1 MPIFAIVGVSETS
14 VKTGA
19 PEGKGL
25 PTATVL
31 ATPLTEIA
39 AVVALWAAGVAGR
52 SISVVGGRFLETGF
66 AVDPGIEGD
75 AGLEGDA
82 ETETHTVP
90 DVPVAALPP
99 EVICLRIGYLL
110 LITL

>member
-1 MPIFAIVGVSETS
+1 MPIFAVVGVSETS

-19 PEGKGL
+19 PEGKEL
-25 PTATVL
+25 PAATVL

-39 AVVALWAAGVAGR
+39 AVVALWAVGVAGR

-66 AVDPGIEGD
+66 VVDRGFEGE

-82 ETETHTVP
+82 DPETHPVP
-90 DVPVAALPP
+90 AVPVEALPQA
-99 EVICLRIGYLL
+99 VICW
-110 LITL
+110 

>member
-1 MPIFAIVGVSETS
+1 MPIFAVVRVSETS

-19 PEGKGL
+19 PEGKEL

-39 AVVALWAAGVAGR
+39 AVVALCTAGVAAR
-52 SISVVGGRFLETGF
+52 LISVLGGRFLERGF
-66 AVDPGIEGD
+66 VVDPGLAGE

-82 ETETHTVP
+82 EPETHPVP
-90 DVPVAALPP
+90 AVPVEALPQA
-99 EVICLRIGYLL
+99 VICW
-110 LITL
+110 